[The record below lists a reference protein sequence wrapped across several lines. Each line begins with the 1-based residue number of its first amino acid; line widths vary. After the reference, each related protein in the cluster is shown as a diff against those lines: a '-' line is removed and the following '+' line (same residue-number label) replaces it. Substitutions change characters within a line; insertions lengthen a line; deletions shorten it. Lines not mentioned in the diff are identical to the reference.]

1 MAEQEYRDP
10 LGDRWGW
17 RVAFVTVPA
26 IVGFGSLS
34 GWLANSGYGNEW
46 FDALSKPTF
55 MPPGWAFGV
64 VWPILYALLGLAL
77 AAVLQAPATQR
88 RRTAL
93 ILFFAQL
100 ALNFA
105 WSPIFFGAH
114 DIRLALWVI
123 VAMAI
128 VAAMAASQFRQIR
141 PLAGWLMLPYLA
153 WLCFAAAL
161 TAAIDKLNPG
171 AGTSLL
177 G

>member
-1 MAEQEYRDP
+1 MAEDYQDP

-17 RVAFVTVPA
+17 RVALVTVPA

-34 GWLANSGYGNEW
+34 GWLSNSGYGNAW
-46 FDALSKPTF
+46 FDALIKPGF
-55 MPPGWAFGV
+55 MPPGWVFGV
-64 VWPILYALLGLAL
+64 VWPVLYTLLGIAL
-77 AAVLQAPATQR
+77 AAVLQEPATR
-88 RRTAL
+88 RRRQAL
-93 ILFFAQL
+93 ILFYAQL

-105 WSPIFFGAH
+105 WSPIFFAAH
-114 DIRLALWVI
+114 DMRLALYVI

-128 VAAMAASQFRQIR
+128 LAALAAGQFRQIR
-141 PLAGWLMLPYLA
+141 PLAGWLMVPYLA

-161 TAAIDKLNPG
+161 NAAIDKLNPG